1 VNKKFKNQIRK
12 KEKKRIEIKG
22 RETKFTNIFNINKL
36 KSSIKTNKNKSN

>member
-1 VNKKFKNQIRK
+1 MNKKFKNQIRK

-36 KSSIKTNKNKSN
+36 KSSIKTKQKSN